1 MSEQDLTPDQ
11 LEQLREQL
19 ASVSAGDVVAEA
31 ALSLIALAYVRLGI
45 PPEQHERFR
54 DLDAARLLVDA
65 LGGMLAATEGRL
77 GAPEPSLRDAL
88 ATLHDLRRRGRP
100 RRGPPRRLPVA
111 GGHPR
116 PRRRRPPAPPQRPLG
131 PRPGLTQKAP
141 PLGRGPANL
150 RDAGR
155 QRTEGPSCSCSLR
168 KRPHVRGLRALGAVG
183 DLELDGLALV
193 EGLVAVA
200 LDGREVDEDVVA
212 AVAGDE
218 AVALLVAEPLDG
230 AFRQRAF
237 PPV

>member
-88 ATLHDLRRRGRP
+88 ATLRMTFADVAAHLEAPPDDSP
-100 RRGPPRRLPVA
+100 GPAAA
-111 GGHPR
+111 GPESDDSGLL
-116 PRRRRPPAPPQRPLG
+116 RPPSGLWV
-131 PRPGLTQKAP
+131 PGQ
-141 PLGRGPANL
+141 
-150 RDAGR
+150 D
-155 QRTEGPSCSCSLR
+155 
-168 KRPHVRGLRALGAVG
+168 
-183 DLELDGLALV
+183 
-193 EGLVAVA
+193 
-200 LDGREVDEDVVA
+200 
-212 AVAGDE
+212 
-218 AVALLVAEPLDG
+218 
-230 AFRQRAF
+230 
-237 PPV
+237 